1 MTDNSQAQVLLP
13 QGDHQEV
20 GFATA
25 VHRHQLLTGA
35 SVGLVGKELTEH
47 CAHPIPNPNPRT
59 LPLLSWPPASPGQP
73 PQGFCMLLPTPPPKD
88 SKLPSLSWVLLS
100 LCFHLLDSSIPHSCF
115 LKQVRCLIMVIWL
128 EPGSGSTSSF

>member
-59 LPLLSWPPASPGQP
+59 SALLASSFTWATTPG
-73 PQGFCMLLPTPPPKD
+73 
-88 SKLPSLSWVLLS
+88 
-100 LCFHLLDSSIPHSCF
+100 F
-115 LKQVRCLIMVIWL
+115 LYALTY
-128 EPGSGSTSSF
+128 STSQRL